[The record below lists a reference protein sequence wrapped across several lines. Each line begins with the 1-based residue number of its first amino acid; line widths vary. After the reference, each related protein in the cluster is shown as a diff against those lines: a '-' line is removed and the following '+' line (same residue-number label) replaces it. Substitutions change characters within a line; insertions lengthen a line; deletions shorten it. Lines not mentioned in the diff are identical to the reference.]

1 MGNGIKGKVVLITGG
16 GTGIGAHAAK
26 ALAAKGAAVAVA
38 ARRKQKLDAVVDEIA
53 TAGGAAKAY
62 VADVTDKGQ
71 ITAAVDG
78 AVRDFGRLDV
88 LVSNAGVMPIRPLAE
103 ANTDEWDQ
111 MIDINIKGLLYG
123 IAAALPVFGGQGN
136 GHFINL
142 GSVAGVKVFA
152 PGGSVYSGTKFAV
165 HAISEGLRA
174 ESGGKYRVTTIA
186 PGAVESDLKYDTTG
200 SARET
205 VLDLYKRA
213 ISAEGIARAI
223 IYAVE
228 QPDDVNINEIVVRP
242 TVQAF

>member
-1 MGNGIKGKVVLITGG
+1 MANGIEGKVVLITGG

-38 ARRKQKLDAVVDEIA
+38 ARRKQKFDAVVDEIA

-62 VADVTDKGQ
+62 VADVTDKDQ
-71 ITAAVDG
+71 IAAAVDG

-123 IAAALPVFGGQGN
+123 IAAALPVFGRQGN

-174 ESGGKYRVTTIA
+174 ESGG
-186 PGAVESDLKYDTTG
+186 
-200 SARET
+200 
-205 VLDLYKRA
+205 
-213 ISAEGIARAI
+213 
-223 IYAVE
+223 
-228 QPDDVNINEIVVRP
+228 
-242 TVQAF
+242 